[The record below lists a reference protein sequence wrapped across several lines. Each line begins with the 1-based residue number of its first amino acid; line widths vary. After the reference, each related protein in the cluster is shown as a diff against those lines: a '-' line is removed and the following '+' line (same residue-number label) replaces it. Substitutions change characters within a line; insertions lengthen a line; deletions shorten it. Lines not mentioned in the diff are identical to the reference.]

1 MIDFWNMFYKFAGNL
16 ILSVTDEYEKTH
28 ENVRITQAKNIEAVI
43 RKTNIPY

>member
-28 ENVRITQAKNIEAVI
+28 EKCKDYASKEH
-43 RKTNIPY
+43 